1 MGRRT
6 SLSGTVAVFTASVLL
21 SGCGGGGTTQADA
34 GTSHSAAPATP
45 ATATMSATPAT
56 TAAQAEAPSSS
67 APSKADLD
75 TYAATAERGMKSALG
90 PSIKK
95 VYSSI
100 RIEPVYPS
108 GIKYVYVFKEQV
120 HASKVAKYLD
130 TQVPLLKAAFR
141 TQVAPEMK
149 RLGYAH
155 PSATW
160 TYLNHDGSPIWSRT
174 IS

>member
-1 MGRRT
+1 MVRAT
-6 SLSGTVAVFTASVLL
+6 SLCGTVAAFIASVLL
-21 SGCGGGGTTQADA
+21 SGCGGGTPAVNA
-34 GTSHSAAPATP
+34 GTSHTAAPATATTPATP
-45 ATATMSATPAT
+45 ATPAT
-56 TAAQAEAPSSS
+56 GADAPGAS
-67 APSKADLD
+67 APSRADLD
-75 TYAATAERGMKSALG
+75 TFAATAERGLKSALG

-108 GIKYVYVFKEQV
+108 GIKYVYVFKKQV
-120 HASKVAKYLD
+120 RVSKVAKYLD

-149 RLGYAH
+149 RLGFAH

-160 TYLNHDGSPIWSRT
+160 SYLNHDGSPIWSRT
-174 IS
+174 MS